1 MGGKVDAANLPPCG
15 GDVRQDRGGCLGALP
30 IVSKAITLRP
40 GRADDAETIHAALLK
55 LGTHIGVHQEIT
67 STPDDLRRYGFGENP
82 AFSTLIAEVGGEF
95 AGLCLHFPIFST
107 WMGRPGVYVQDL
119 YVEDRFRGLR
129 IGEKLL
135 RRVARECRA
144 AGGVY
149 LRLSV
154 DTDNETAKAFYEKL
168 GIGWSSYEQVQ
179 KIVGEAFLSFS
190 DAPEEER

>member
-1 MGGKVDAANLPPCG
+1 M
-15 GDVRQDRGGCLGALP
+15 RQQATDFL
-30 IVSKAITLRP
+30 LRP
-40 GRADDAETIHAALLK
+40 GTIDDVEVIYAALLR
-55 LGTHIGVHQEIT
+55 LSTHIGAHQEIK
-67 STPDDLRRYGFGENP
+67 STADDLRRYGFGEKP
-82 AFSTLIAEVGGEF
+82 AFATLIAEVSGEF

-119 YVEDRFRGLR
+119 YVEDRFRGRR

-135 RRVARECRA
+135 RRVAKECRA

-154 DTDNETAKAFYEKL
+154 DTDNETAKAFYERL

-179 KIVGEAFLSFS
+179 KIVGDAFFAFA
-190 DAPEEER
+190 DGEE

>member
-1 MGGKVDAANLPPCG
+1 MREQATDIL
-15 GDVRQDRGGCLGALP
+15 
-30 IVSKAITLRP
+30 LRP
-40 GRADDAETIHAALLK
+40 GTIDDVETIYAALLR
-55 LGTHIGVHQEIT
+55 LGTHTGAHQQIK
-67 STPDDLRRYGFGENP
+67 STADDLRTYGFGEKP
-82 AFSTLIAEVGGEF
+82 AFSTLIAEIGGEF

-119 YVEDRFRGLR
+119 YVEDRFRGRR

-135 RRVARECRA
+135 RRVAKECRA

-154 DTDNETAKAFYEKL
+154 DTDNETAKTFYEKL

-179 KIVGEAFLSFS
+179 KIVGDAFFAFA
-190 DAPEEER
+190 DAPEE

>member
-1 MGGKVDAANLPPCG
+1 MTMPDQKVTLRAART
-15 GDVRQDRGGCLGALP
+15 GDV
-30 IVSKAITLRP
+30 
-40 GRADDAETIHAALLK
+40 ETIHAALLK
-55 LGTHIGVHQEIT
+55 LGDHIGAHQEII
-67 STPDDLRRYGFGENP
+67 STPDDLRRYGFGEKP
-82 AFSTLIAEVGGEF
+82 SFSALIAEVDGEF

-119 YVEDRFRGLR
+119 YVENRFRGRR

-154 DTDNETAKAFYEKL
+154 DTDNETAKAFYERL
-168 GIGWSSYEQVQ
+168 GIGWSSYEQTQ
-179 KIVGEAFLSFS
+179 KIVGDAFFAFA
-190 DAPEEER
+190 DAPET